1 MVNNIIILSSIFF
14 ILAAGFFGIYLA
26 TVKDAS
32 KSKWKLLLYLIV
44 TGILIGI
51 LSVLGFLEFTELPIE
66 IFFAANAWLL
76 VVGIVHSWL
85 FEKIIKINSKV
96 AGKIL
101 FTIAVCLFGFGLMLL
116 AYKGYFKTP
125 FPRFYFLPAL
135 FFLAP
140 TFVFIAFSKF
150 IEIPLKVFKTWI
162 FPAPGTL
169 PDPSDNEMADPIIVN
184 FEISKQFADKRTVFK
199 AKAPKGMN
207 LGKLFYFFIMDYNS
221 RHSDNPIMIADS
233 NNKPFGWSFYVTQSI
248 IQGRT
253 HLDPEVSVSGNRI
266 KENASVICERTN
278 Q

>member
-1 MVNNIIILSSIFF
+1 MISKVLVLFSLCVILSAIF
-14 ILAAGFFGIYLA
+14 LGIYRA
-26 TVKDAS
+26 KVKES
-32 KSKWKLLLYLIV
+32 GKKKWMILLYLLSG
-44 TGILIGI
+44 GILIGLI
-51 LSVLGFLEFTELPIE
+51 SLMGLID
-66 IFFAANAWLL
+66 FANLKLWYFIAAQGWLL
-76 VVGIVHSWL
+76 TIGILHVWL
-85 FEKIIKINSKV
+85 IEKIIPLDDKNT
-96 AGKIL
+96 GRIL
-101 FTIAVCLFGFGLMLL
+101 FTIAVCFFGYAMAVIPF
-116 AYKGYFKTP
+116 AFYFKTP
-125 FPRFYFLPAL
+125 FPRVYLMPAF

-184 FEISKQFADKRTVFK
+184 FEISKQCADKRTVFK

-221 RHSDNPIMIADS
+221 RHSDNPIMIADG
-233 NNKPFGWSFYVTQSI
+233 NNKPFGWSFYITQSI